1 MRLFTIFVPFL
12 VTTKYTL
19 MCGWISICK
28 SICNLSLKKTAISIV
43 YAKTRW
49 YIYVYV
55 RITTISNRG
64 TELLKISNIAL
75 DFVVLIFFMIDF
87 DIAQNDIFFNLKVIY
102 K

>member
-1 MRLFTIFVPFL
+1 MVGYLHVHVKVFATSV
-12 VTTKYTL
+12 K
-19 MCGWISICK
+19 
-28 SICNLSLKKTAISIV
+28 KKTISIV

-49 YIYVYV
+49 YIYVCV

>member
-1 MRLFTIFVPFL
+1 MVGYLHVHVKVFATSV
-12 VTTKYTL
+12 
-19 MCGWISICK
+19 
-28 SICNLSLKKTAISIV
+28 KKKAISIV

-49 YIYVYV
+49 YIYVCV

-87 DIAQNDIFFNLKVIY
+87 DIAQNYIFFLI
-102 K
+102 

>member
-1 MRLFTIFVPFL
+1 MHVKVFATSV
-12 VTTKYTL
+12 
-19 MCGWISICK
+19 
-28 SICNLSLKKTAISIV
+28 KKKNAISIV

-49 YIYVYV
+49 YIYVCV

-64 TELLKISNIAL
+64 TELLKILNIAL

-87 DIAQNDIFFNLKVIY
+87 DIAQNHIFFNLKVIY

>member
-1 MRLFTIFVPFL
+1 MVGYLHVKVFVTS
-12 VTTKYTL
+12 VK
-19 MCGWISICK
+19 K
-28 SICNLSLKKTAISIV
+28 KKTLLVSFTQKHV
-43 YAKTRW
+43 GT
-49 YIYVYV
+49 YVCV

-87 DIAQNDIFFNLKVIY
+87 DIAQNYIFFNLKVIY